1 MTHIYGAS
9 AAHARCVCVCVCVFN
24 LCNDMYIY
32 MYTTYFVAYIYT
44 VDRTQLP
51 PRPAQDTVEF
61 VRGPEGEVG
70 ILCRLMP
77 PDRCEQEVLDVQWRI
92 CTMMPGG
99 PADQTGMFEFGDII
113 RTIDGKPVLT
123 ANMERFVAML
133 RGDPNSRV
141 SIGYERPPAHPYW
154 TAWLQNSV
162 EEWNSYVS
170 KSQPGSPIAEG
181 LPQWVSPAALGS
193 PLGSP
198 IAGGL
203 PGSPTAGAQWDDK
216 TSATADFVYAS
227 PSQPRSAI
235 VVRLPGSPAVGG
247 ENKGEVDVTIE
258 EQEAAELEKIKAE
271 PEASERAFTDMSQV
285 DAAGETAVPPRTL
298 EKPDLAQTPTKVSP
312 PASGF
317 KTDLGRYMA
326 ETVQQ
331 AETPSE
337 LASPRSET
345 STTSDAKTPR
355 SKEKKVWGIKRAL
368 GWSKS
373 IH

>member
-1 MTHIYGAS
+1 
-9 AAHARCVCVCVCVFN
+9 
-24 LCNDMYIY
+24 
-32 MYTTYFVAYIYT
+32 
-44 VDRTQLP
+44 
-51 PRPAQDTVEF
+51 
-61 VRGPEGEVG
+61 
-70 ILCRLMP
+70 
-77 PDRCEQEVLDVQWRI
+77 
-92 CTMMPGG
+92 
-99 PADQTGMFEFGDII
+99 
-113 RTIDGKPVLT
+113 
-123 ANMERFVAML
+123 
-133 RGDPNSRV
+133 
-141 SIGYERPPAHPYW
+141 
-154 TAWLQNSV
+154 
-162 EEWNSYVS
+162 
-170 KSQPGSPIAEG
+170 
-181 LPQWVSPAALGS
+181 
-193 PLGSP
+193 
-198 IAGGL
+198 
-203 PGSPTAGAQWDDK
+203 
-216 TSATADFVYAS
+216 
-227 PSQPRSAI
+227 
-235 VVRLPGSPAVGG
+235 VGG